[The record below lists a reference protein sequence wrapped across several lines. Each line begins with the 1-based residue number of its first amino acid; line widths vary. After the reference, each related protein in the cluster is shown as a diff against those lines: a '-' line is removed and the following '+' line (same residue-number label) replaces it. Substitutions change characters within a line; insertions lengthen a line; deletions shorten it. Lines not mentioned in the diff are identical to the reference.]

1 MKLVIR
7 LALFAALFAAHPAA
21 AQQRPLEQEASF
33 RGTVGVCVRWGFDP
47 HHVIDAIVVTPSGNA
62 QLDEAAPDTVREMR
76 WDRPADDYHGEWVGI
91 MLQVAGSDMTLPPPQ
106 CDEKRLPRLK
116 PNT

>member
-1 MKLVIR
+1 MKLVIS
-7 LALFAALFAAHPAA
+7 LALFAAAFIAQPAA
-21 AQQRPLEQEASF
+21 AQARALEQDVSF

-47 HHVIDAIVVTPSGNA
+47 HHVIDAVVVTPSGNRE
-62 QLDEAAPDTVREMR
+62 LDERTPDTVREMR
-76 WDRPADDYHGEWVGI
+76 WDRPTDDYHGEWVGI
-91 MLQVAGSDMTLPPPQ
+91 TLQVAGSDMTLPAPQ